1 MEKTNYSVA
10 RVQTYTRAS
19 IIKAERHNERKNTTY
34 SNMNVDLAQ
43 TQNNVHYKKCSGTY
57 NERLKEMID
66 TGDVSLRGLKDNAK
80 VFDEIIFDINSD
92 YFEQNGGYEFA
103 KEFYKKAFHFAEQ
116 EMGAKNII
124 SAIMHADELNTA
136 LTEEYGKPIYHYH
149 LHVIVIPVV
158 RKEIKWSK
166 RCKDKSLIGTTKE
179 IINQVS
185 HSKKWKSQ
193 QATDLQGNPL
203 YDEKGK
209 AILIKSYSLLQDR
222 FFQYMSDSGYRG
234 FIRGLKGSTAE
245 HLSDIE
251 FKAKKES
258 EKLEAI
264 TDKVKEQQMKFVETT
279 SAVEN
284 SENLKIQAQQELNEI
299 KKDIDNYKGYKG
311 DIDNIDVGKSK
322 LFGKKVEL
330 DTDDYQNLVK
340 YAKKGI
346 ASDVEITKIKEEN
359 KKLKHDFNELKEK
372 ARDFIRAIAYA
383 PTRVTD
389 FFKSLFKEKEQEKQS
404 MLELAEKQ
412 RLEKLYTP
420 TEIKILEN
428 LTDYDK
434 EYLNR
439 FTGKTRERVEKGL
452 IIEYQ
457 KEQKYREKLNSPEY
471 KKRRANKNARQN
483 KN

>member
-1 MEKTNYSVA
+1 MGKTNYSVA
-10 RVQTYTRAS
+10 RVVTYTRQS
-19 IIKAERHNERKNTTY
+19 IGKAERHNERKNTTY
-34 SNMNVDLAQ
+34 SNMNVVLAQ
-43 TQNNVHYKKCSGTY
+43 TPNNVHYKKCDSTY

-66 TGDVSLRGLKDNAK
+66 KGEISLRGLKDNAK
-80 VFDEIIFDINSD
+80 VFDEIIFDINFD

-103 KEFYKKAFHFAEQ
+103 KRFYEKAFHFAEK
-116 EMGAKNII
+116 EMGSKNII
-124 SAIMHADELNTA
+124 SAVMHADELNTA

-149 LHVIVIPVV
+149 LHVIAIPVV
-158 RKEIKWSK
+158 KKEIKWSK

-185 HSKKWKSQ
+185 HSKKWKSE

-251 FKAKKES
+251 FKAKKEQ
-258 EKLEAI
+258 EKLEMI
-264 TDKVKEQQMKFVETT
+264 TDKVKQQQVKFVEST
-279 SAVEN
+279 SAINET
-284 SENLKIQAQQELNEI
+284 EKRRNLVQQELNEI
-299 KKDIDNYKGYKG
+299 KKDIINYKGYKG

-346 ASDVEITKIKEEN
+346 ASDVEITKLKEEN

-372 ARDFIRAIAYA
+372 ARDFIRVIAYS
-383 PTRVTD
+383 PTRVAD
-389 FFKSLFKEKEQEKQS
+389 FFKSLFKEEEQEKQKQ
-404 MLELAEKQ
+404 LELAERQ

-420 TEIKILEN
+420 AERKILAN
-428 LTDYDK
+428 ITDYDK
-434 EYLNR
+434 AYLNS
-439 FTGKTRERVEKGL
+439 FEGEIRERVERGL
-452 IIEYQ
+452 IEEYQ
-457 KEQKYREKLNSPEY
+457 KEAKYQEKINSPEY
-471 KKRRANKNARQN
+471 KKRRADKNAR
-483 KN
+483 

>member
-19 IIKAERHNERKNTTY
+19 ILKAERHNERKNTNY
-34 SNMNVDLAQ
+34 SNMNIDLAQ
-43 TQNNVHYKKCSGTY
+43 TQNNVHYKKCDGTY

-103 KEFYKKAFHFAEQ
+103 KEFYEKAFHFAEQ

-124 SAIMHADELNTA
+124 SAVMHADELNTA
-136 LTEEYGKPIYHYH
+136 LTEEYKKPIYHYH
-149 LHVIVIPVV
+149 LHIIAIPTV

-166 RCKDKSLIGTTKE
+166 RCKDKSLIGTTKG

-185 HSKKWKSQ
+185 HSKKWKSE

-203 YDEKGK
+203 YDGKGK
-209 AILIKSYSLLQDR
+209 AILIKSYSILQDR

-251 FKAKKES
+251 FKAKKEN
-258 EKLEAI
+258 EKLKAI
-264 TDKVKEQQMKFVETT
+264 TDKVKQQQAKFVESTVVIEE
-279 SAVEN
+279 AEKRKN
-284 SENLKIQAQQELNEI
+284 QAQQELNEI

-346 ASDVEITKIKEEN
+346 ASDVEITKLKEEN

-383 PTRVTD
+383 PTRVAD
-389 FFKSLFKEKEQEKQS
+389 FFKSLFKEEEQEKQRQ
-404 MLELAEKQ
+404 LELAERQ

-420 TEIKILEN
+420 AEREILANI
-428 LTDYDK
+428 TDYDK
-434 EYLNR
+434 EYLNC
-439 FTGKTRERVEKGL
+439 FQGENRERLERGL
-452 IIEYQ
+452 IEEYQ
-457 KEQKYREKLNSPEY
+457 KEIIYQEKINSPEY
-471 KKRRANKNARQN
+471 KKRRADKNAR
-483 KN
+483 